1 MPANKYALIRYRTI
15 DRCLKNHARPF
26 PTKEDLRS
34 ACEEALYGSDG
45 DRISTSTIEKD
56 LNAMRFDGTLGYYA
70 PIAYHRDE
78 RGYYYEEDD
87 YSIDNLQLN
96 EEELESIRFAA
107 RTLVQ
112 FQNVP
117 LFSQFGQAIGKID
130 DRLRLAPN
138 LHTDELDAVVQFE
151 SVPTTRGSEYLMP
164 LLQGIKQKQSLQ
176 IAYRKFR
183 SDQATATVIHPY
195 LLKEYRNRWYVIAWN
210 TDRAAYRT
218 YGLDRIEE
226 ITPLNEYFSP
236 QNDFD
241 ADRFFKHSF
250 GISKIGDEPQDIVIH
265 CNRLEYEYFSAQP
278 VHPSQRLK
286 MLGEDRYELQLH
298 VLITFELIQ
307 FILGLGPAVEVA
319 KPMQL
324 RKLLFQ
330 SLSES
335 LKIYGK

>member
-15 DRCLKNHARPF
+15 DRCLKNRARPF
-26 PTKEDLRS
+26 PSKEDMRV
-34 ACEEALYGSDG
+34 ACEEALYGSEG

-56 LNAMRFDGTLGYYA
+56 LNAMRFDGTLGYHA

-78 RGYYYEEDD
+78 RGYYYEDED

-96 EEELESIRFAA
+96 DEELESIRFAA

-112 FQNVP
+112 FQHVP

-138 LHTDELDAVVQFE
+138 LQTEELDSVVQFE
-151 SVPTTRGSEYLMP
+151 SAPATRGSEYLMP
-164 LLQGIKQKQSLQ
+164 LLHGIQHKQILQ

-210 TDRAAYRT
+210 SERTAFRT

-226 ITPLNEYFSP
+226 ITPLDEYFSP
-236 QNDFD
+236 QSDFD
-241 ADRFFKHSF
+241 PDRFFKHSF
-250 GISKIGDEPQDIVIH
+250 GISKIGDEPQDIVIL
-265 CNRLEYEYFSAQP
+265 CNRLEYEYFLAQP

-286 MLGEDRYELQLH
+286 QRSHDRYELQLH

-307 FILGLGPAVEVA
+307 FILGLGAAVEVVQ
-319 KPMQL
+319 PLQL
-324 RKLLFQ
+324 RDLLLQ
-330 SLSES
+330 SLNET
-335 LKIYGK
+335 LKQYKK